1 MLISPTASMRIIILK
16 KHSEMSSNVI
26 KFESLLVA
34 YTDFFEDVKRVK
46 PSNRPLCPTVLI
58 STAQTLISCL
68 LLSKT
73 VCCHTSRHIPCDM
86 MVSISCYVI
95 NEFQQRVLLKSAKTK
110 SNTVRQDD
118 AEANHHV
125 DRQEPG
131 SSGFCMSG
139 SFPEASRKA
148 LLYSCLCLCWGFFFQ
163 IVLPY
168 LKKNL
173 QEVTESQLILAN
185 CGCACACVAKEEGT

>member
-26 KFESLLVA
+26 KFESLLVT

-46 PSNRPLCPTVLI
+46 PSNRPLYPTVLI
-58 STAQTLISCL
+58 STAQTLISGL

-139 SFPEASRKA
+139 SFPEASRKGSFI
-148 LLYSCLCLCWGFFFQ
+148 LMPLSVLGFFFLNCSPLSEEESAGSHW
-163 IVLPY
+163 IPAY
-168 LKKNL
+168 L
-173 QEVTESQLILAN
+173 
-185 CGCACACVAKEEGT
+185 G